1 MKKVVIIILNLLL
14 LSLIFL
20 FVISNKNYEEKVNK
34 NQEINKKI
42 DNIENI
48 INDKIKQNETLE
60 AEINNLKEQYKKE
73 LEEQDIWK
81 NMKEKIEQALS

>member
-34 NQEINKKI
+34 NQEINDKI

>member
-60 AEINNLKEQYKKE
+60 TEINKLKEQYKKE

>member
-34 NQEINKKI
+34 NQEINDKI

-60 AEINNLKEQYKKE
+60 AEINKLKEQYKKE